1 LERFTG
7 TMRTEIYSE
16 EHQKLRKILRRERRA
31 AGLRQSDLAERTER
45 SQAYISKFEK
55 GDLRL
60 DVVDF
65 VRICTVIG
73 CSVVDVLIE
82 TFDDQDNV
90 KFRIGQIS
98 DEKVKLLLLA
108 KEAEHAVRDVPNNPV
123 VKSFT
128 PLPKSE
134 QRPKKH

>member
-1 LERFTG
+1 
-7 TMRTEIYSE
+7 MRTEIYSE

-65 VRICTVIG
+65 VRFCTVIG

-82 TFDDQDNV
+82 TFDQENV

-98 DEKVKLLLLA
+98 DEKGQ
-108 KEAEHAVRDVPNNPV
+108 
-123 VKSFT
+123 T
-128 PLPKSE
+128 PSVGE
-134 QRPKKH
+134 RG

>member
-1 LERFTG
+1 MERLTG
-7 TMRTEIYSE
+7 IMREDIYSD
-16 EHQKLRKILRRERRA
+16 EHRKLREILRRERRA
-31 AGLRQSDLAERTER
+31 AGLRQSDLAERTGR

-73 CSVVDVLIE
+73 CDVVDVLAE

-90 KFRIGQIS
+90 KIRIGRVR
-98 DEKVKLLLLA
+98 DEKVKLELSPS
-108 KEAEHAVRDVPNNPV
+108 DVERHNRIATDNPSLG
-123 VKSFT
+123 SFT
-128 PLPKSE
+128 PLPKSD